1 MFVYCRAY
9 RLGEL
14 RAFESWADSAG
25 AASAQL
31 SDDEIVYLTDEFTVL
46 RSPVVADEAPIWA
59 DDTPEWREFCASVV
73 NFTPDDLN
81 PADNFHPAEANGG
94 SARADR

>member
-14 RAFESWADSAG
+14 RAFEGWADS

-46 RSPVVADEAPIWA
+46 RSPVVADEAPIRA

-73 NFTPDDLN
+73 NFQPDDHD
-81 PADNFHPAEANGG
+81 PADDFHPAGANGG